1 MTQPILKI
9 AAVLIAISALLHLA
23 APFISNFS
31 PESLQLLVFF
41 VIYSFLAWK
50 VWQGRRWAVWI
61 SFFVML
67 FFGIAGMS
75 GFIAPQT
82 VPAWCSLGIW
92 IADWAAAVCLFI
104 SLWGDKP
111 VAAISTE

>member
-9 AAVLIAISALLHLA
+9 ASVLIAISALLHLA
-23 APFISNFS
+23 APFISGFS
-31 PESLQLLVFF
+31 AESLQLLGPF

-61 SFFVML
+61 SFFMML

-82 VPAWCSLGIW
+82 IPAWCSLGIW
-92 IADWAAAVCLFI
+92 IADWAAAACLFI
-104 SLWGDKP
+104 SLWGDKL
-111 VAAISTE
+111 VSTVTAE